1 MGLAVNDES
10 LALDV
15 IERVGIGGSFLGA
28 AHKRRRYGQEIRP
41 NHLADRTTW
50 DTWVSAGCQDT
61 LQRAASEVH
70 RLMSLP
76 PALPQHTEQ
85 EHKIAAQID
94 AALKE
99 LNAA

>member
-15 IERVGIGGSFLGA
+15 IERVGIGGSFLGDV
-28 AHKRRRYGQEIRP
+28 HTRQHCRQEIRL
-41 NHLADRTTW
+41 NHWADRTTW
-50 DTWVSAGCQDT
+50 DTRAGSQDM
-61 LQRAASEVH
+61 LQRAASEAD
-70 RLMSLP
+70 RLLSLP
-76 PALPQHTEQ
+76 PAPPPQTEQ